1 MLDHFQL
8 IVMSF
13 TIWLVLSWDFSLT
26 ISETLQM
33 FSQLSASTH
42 TWCLNSVIKLCT
54 ELRYYYMK
62 DLGQKL
68 STACICIHKKKRKNL
83 TKLNWILQD
92 FRALAKRKRPES
104 ESQSEPVKAPPVANS
119 DSETSESDDEVGVCQ
134 YYTSSVFFHVP
145 CSMFRR
151 HCSG

>member
-1 MLDHFQL
+1 M
-8 IVMSF
+8 
-13 TIWLVLSWDFSLT
+13 
-26 ISETLQM
+26 M
-33 FSQLSASTH
+33 FKQCNQIMYRIALLLYEGFGTEAVNSMHLYSQ
-42 TWCLNSVIKLCT
+42 
-54 ELRYYYMK
+54 
-62 DLGQKL
+62 
-68 STACICIHKKKRKNL
+68 KKKRKNL
-83 TKLNWILQD
+83 TKLNLILQD